1 MIGSENEG
9 IVACLREIELSRR
22 NFVNIVSKK
31 EQVQKQTRRGRD
43 FRNIHSSMSRV
54 CYILQLPVEEVV
66 EMCTNDSVMR

>member
-1 MIGSENEG
+1 MG
-9 IVACLREIELSRR
+9 
-22 NFVNIVSKK
+22 
-31 EQVQKQTRRGRD
+31 VQKQTRRGRD

>member
-31 EQVQKQTRRGRD
+31 EQAHGGSETDAPWKRFSKHTLVHESGLLYPAAASGRSG
-43 FRNIHSSMSRV
+43 RNV
-54 CYILQLPVEEVV
+54 YQ
-66 EMCTNDSVMR
+66 